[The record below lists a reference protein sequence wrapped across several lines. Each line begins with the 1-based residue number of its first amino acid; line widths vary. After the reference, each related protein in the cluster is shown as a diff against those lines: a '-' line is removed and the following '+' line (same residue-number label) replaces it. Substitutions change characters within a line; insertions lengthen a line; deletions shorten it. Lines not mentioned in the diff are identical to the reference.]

1 VAISETVWLDLVQQ
15 AAIAGDGVELSRLFA
30 IAHEIF
36 GPQAGERWADALS
49 GFDGTAVTG

>member
-49 GFDGTAVTG
+49 GLDGTAVTG